1 MPLCIKTEQKPFFS
15 QLSLGT
21 KGSVTVLHSPHLP
34 MDKAVSGKRGPGQAA
49 LIEPG
54 EDQVSGPRRRQNS
67 S

>member
-1 MPLCIKTEQKPFFS
+1 MPLCIKTKQKPFFF

-34 MDKAVSGKRGPGQAA
+34 MGKAIVGKHGPGQAA

-54 EDQVSGPRRRQNS
+54 EEQLSGPRRRQNS